1 MNHPSPEQVE
11 QRLTELGELYRFA
24 MTLLEAQAPVW
35 TDEELT
41 RKALTISPATAAP
54 FGPTDETE
62 RVFRA
67 SPSSRQHFVGDEY
80 SCWFEPSSPLNA
92 APVRA
97 ILVGVATDDGARP
110 DWLAPRT
117 SGWVRVQFPTGVP
130 ALPQAACLGDLSLL
144 RLRKG

>member
-1 MNHPSPEQVE
+1 MNHPTPEQAE

-41 RKALTISPATAAP
+41 RKALTISPAIDAP
-54 FGPTDETE
+54 LAPTDGTE

-67 SPSSRQHFVGDEY
+67 GPSSRQHFVGDEY
-80 SCWFEPSSPLNA
+80 SCWFEPGSPVNA
-92 APVRA
+92 NPVRA
-97 ILVGVATDDGARP
+97 ILVGVATDDGGRP
-110 DWLAPRT
+110 DWLAART
-117 SGWVRVQFPTGVP
+117 SGWVRVQFPAGVP
-130 ALPQAACLGDLSLL
+130 PLSAPACLGDVTLL